1 MDAKRPVVLTPAS
14 FGDRLIMLWEHYVY
28 RRRHEVFDLW
38 DAQFAGRHSRLLYI
52 AGRGFD
58 VRVRSVLEQFRSAVQ
73 GGNYPIEQATLLLV
87 GFHGY
92 ELSDELRSLTDKNTN
107 ALRELFHGIGAVEE
121 IVLGAPE
128 EGEEG
133 VRAASALLSGT
144 KRVLNFLPN
153 YTDIIL
159 DVSSLPRVAYL
170 SLLTGILSH
179 LVPNKENPGCL
190 AASGVNFQVL
200 VAEDAALDS
209 RIRSED
215 PSDELV
221 LIPGFGGALHAES
234 VQDWPLVW
242 FPMLGESRTGQFDK
256 IAALA
261 NLPED
266 AEICP
271 VLPHPSRNPRRADDL
286 LAQFRHQLFDTRGT
300 PTTNI
305 LLAHESNPFE
315 AYRQL
320 LRAMRRYQQSLSIVG
335 GCRLWVTPLSS
346 KLMTLAAG
354 LACFEMRPATFDT
367 YGVAIPYAEPRRY
380 VADAKD
386 MMASKPELSTL
397 VLTGTAYQP

>member
-1 MDAKRPVVLTPAS
+1 
-14 FGDRLIMLWEHYVY
+14 MLWNHYVY
-28 RRRHEVFDLW
+28 RRKHEVFDLW
-38 DAQFAGRHSRLLYI
+38 DAMFIGRRSKLLYI

-58 VRVRSVLEQFRSAVQ
+58 VRVRSVLDQFLNAVQ
-73 GGNYPIEQATLLLV
+73 GGGYEIEQATLLLV
-87 GFHGY
+87 GFQGY
-92 ELSDELRSLTDKNTN
+92 ELSDELQSLTQENTKALHELFEKIGSVVDITLGGPSDGSEEIRATS
-107 ALRELFHGIGAVEE
+107 ALR
-121 IVLGAPE
+121 
-128 EGEEG
+128 
-133 VRAASALLSGT
+133 SGT
-144 KRVLNFLPN
+144 EQVLAHLEG

-159 DVSSLPRVAYL
+159 DVSSLPRVVYL
-170 SLLTGILSH
+170 SLMTGILSR
-179 LVPNKENPGCL
+179 LVVDKSDRASL

-200 VAEDAALDS
+200 VAEDAGLDS

-242 FPMLGESRTGQFDK
+242 FPMLGENRTGQFDK

-261 NLPED
+261 NIPED

-271 VLPHPSRNPRRADDL
+271 ILPHPSRNPRRADDL
-286 LAQFRHQLFDTRGT
+286 LMQFRHQLFDARET

-320 LRAMRRYQQSLSIVG
+320 LRAMQRYQQSLSILG

-354 LACFEMRPATFDT
+354 LACFEMRPAMLDT
-367 YGVAIPYAEPRRY
+367 SPYGVAIPYAEPRRY
-380 VADAKD
+380 VADASD
-386 MMASKPELSTL
+386 VRSSTPELSTL
-397 VLTGTAYQP
+397 LLTGSAYGT